1 MVPTMS
7 ARRNKHHSD
16 KRKNLRIPIE
26 DVTFEIYAED
36 GQPDTPEVCEIA
48 NLSEGGLLFTSSKAY
63 TISQP
68 LRLTFIIPNTILT
81 VRTDAVVVHSYVDL
95 SGKYVGVRFAKL
107 DVPEQSTIKHYV
119 EEKEHN

>member
-1 MVPTMS
+1 MSPTTTE
-7 ARRNKHHSD
+7 RRSRQHSD
-16 KRKNLRIPIE
+16 KRKNARVPVE
-26 DVTFEIYAED
+26 DVTVEIYSAD
-36 GQPDTPEVCEIA
+36 GKPSSPEVCEII
-48 NLSEGGLLFTSSKAY
+48 NLSEGGLLFTSGKSY

-107 DVPEQSTIKHYV
+107 DVPEQSTIRHYV
-119 EEKEHN
+119 EQKVNN